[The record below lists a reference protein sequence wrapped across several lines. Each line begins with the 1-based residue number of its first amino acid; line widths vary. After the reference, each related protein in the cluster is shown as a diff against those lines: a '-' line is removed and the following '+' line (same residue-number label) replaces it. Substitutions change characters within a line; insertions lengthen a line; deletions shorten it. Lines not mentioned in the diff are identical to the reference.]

1 MLVRFRKF
9 EFMTARRLVGVLRF
23 IGFGLSE
30 TLEGVIG
37 DSFDLL
43 DLVIY

>member
-9 EFMTARRLVGVLRF
+9 EFMTARRFVGVLRF

-30 TLEGVIG
+30 TPEGVID
-37 DSFDLL
+37 DSFNLI
-43 DLVIY
+43 DLVIC